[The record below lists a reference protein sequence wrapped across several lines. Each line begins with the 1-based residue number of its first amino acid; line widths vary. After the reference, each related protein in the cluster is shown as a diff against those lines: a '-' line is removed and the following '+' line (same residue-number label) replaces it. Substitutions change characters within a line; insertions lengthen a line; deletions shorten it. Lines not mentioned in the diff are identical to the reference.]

1 MDKRIFIN
9 YETSGMCVC
18 GDTAGT
24 KETIKLTI
32 IEVEPGKTY
41 NTIGKV
47 EVTRYPSDTRLL
59 NFKRREDGYSMA
71 VLMSCDKDCQADI
84 IAQEMDLYD
93 PCPMEPVNRVLKDND
108 LYVIKS
114 MFITKRKRDKGYGT
128 YVLCHLQDVL
138 KRISNDSRPVIAVV
152 PHAFENPA
160 DTDRVVRFF
169 ESNDFKKAHNLAQTM
184 LKY

>member
-1 MDKRIFIN
+1 MDKTIFMN

-24 KETIKLTI
+24 KETIKMTI
-32 IEVEPGKTY
+32 IEVEPGKSY
-41 NTIGKV
+41 NAIGKV
-47 EVTRYPSDTRLL
+47 EVARYPSDMRLL
-59 NFKRREDGYSMA
+59 NFRRREDGYSMA
-71 VLMSCDKDCQADI
+71 ALMSCDQDSQADI
-84 IAQEMDLYD
+84 IAQEMDLSD
-93 PCPMEPVNRVLKDND
+93 PALTEPAIKVLKDND

-128 YVLCHLQDVL
+128 YVLSHLQDVL
-138 KRISNDSRPVIAVV
+138 KRISNDSRPVIAVI

-169 ESNDFKKAHNLAQTM
+169 KSNDFKQAHAASRTL